1 MHRPHLE
8 GESLM
13 RRLGTGN
20 DRSRKEQ
27 VSGGE
32 HDEGREFEERQLE
45 LASILRV
52 MRKPRALK
60 TSRVYE
66 DDSSKDS

>member
-32 HDEGREFEERQLE
+32 QDEGREFEERQLE
-45 LASILRV
+45 LGSIGGENLV
-52 MRKPRALK
+52 Q
-60 TSRVYE
+60 
-66 DDSSKDS
+66 